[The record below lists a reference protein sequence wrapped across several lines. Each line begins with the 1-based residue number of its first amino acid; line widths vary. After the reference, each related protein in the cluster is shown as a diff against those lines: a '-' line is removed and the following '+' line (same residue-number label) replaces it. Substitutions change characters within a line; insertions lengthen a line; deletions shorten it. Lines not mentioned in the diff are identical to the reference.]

1 MHEPAAILKSVEGIA
16 REAGDILMDYY
27 GEIRHI
33 DYKGIGDIVT
43 EADKTSEKLITERL
57 ESRFPDHAILGEEFG
72 MSRKARMPDTSASAV
87 QSDNCWVT
95 DPLDGTANYAAR
107 CPIFAVAIGL
117 LHNGAPVLGVVFD
130 PNADRMFSA
139 VKGGGATVNGVPI
152 YVNDREKLDPIGLF
166 GFGSPVLEMLHPFI
180 QKCGKGR
187 SLGSAALH
195 ICSVATGYF
204 DGSLDFYTK
213 LWDIAAAAVILQEAG
228 GCITQ
233 PSGAPLFPLSPDSSA
248 YQGQDVPFLSTN
260 SRIHEECLKTLAE
273 YGEKQI

>member
-1 MHEPAAILKSVEGIA
+1 MHELAEILKPVEGIA

-27 GEIRHI
+27 GEIRQI

-43 EADKTSEKLITERL
+43 EADTASEKFITERL
-57 ESRFPDHAILGEEFG
+57 ESRFPNYAILGEEFG
-72 MSRKARMPDTSASAV
+72 MSAV

-117 LHNGAPVLGVVFD
+117 LHNGTPVLGVVFD
-130 PNADRMFSA
+130 PNTDRMFSA
-139 VKGGGATVNGVPI
+139 VKGGGATLNGVPSR
-152 YVNDREKLDPIGLF
+152 VNDREKLDPIGLF
-166 GFGSPVLEMLHPFI
+166 GFGSPVLETLHPFV

-195 ICSVATGYF
+195 ICSVAAGYF

-213 LWDIAAAAVILQEAG
+213 LGDIVAATVILQEAG
-228 GCITQ
+228 GRMTQ
-233 PSGAPLFPLSPDSSA
+233 PSGAPLFPLSLDSSA
-248 YQGQDVPFLSTN
+248 YQGHNVPFLATN
-260 SRIHEECLKTLAE
+260 GGIHEECVKTLE
-273 YGEKQI
+273 EDKEKQT

>member
-1 MHEPAAILKSVEGIA
+1 MQEPAKILKSVEGIA
-16 REAGDILMDYY
+16 REAGQILMDYY
-27 GEIRHI
+27 GEIRQI
-33 DYKGIGDIVT
+33 DYKGVGDIVT
-43 EADKTSEKLITERL
+43 EADKAAEKLIIKRL
-57 ESRFPDHAILGEEFG
+57 ESHFPDYAFLGEEFG
-72 MSRKARMPDTSASAV
+72 MSAV

-130 PNADRMFSA
+130 PNTDRMFSA
-139 VKGGGATVNGVPI
+139 VEGGGTTLNGDPI
-152 YVNDREKLDPIGLF
+152 HVNDREQLDPIGLF
-166 GFGSPVLEMLHPFI
+166 GFGSPVLEILHPFI

-204 DGSLDFYTK
+204 DGSFDLYTK

-228 GCITQ
+228 GRITH
-233 PSGAPLFPLSPDSSA
+233 PSGAPLFPLLSDSSA
-248 YQGQDVPFLSTN
+248 YQGDNVPFLATN
-260 SRIHEECLKTLAE
+260 GRIHEECVNTLKE
-273 YGEKQI
+273 DKEK

>member
-1 MHEPAAILKSVEGIA
+1 MPEFAEILKPVEGIA

-27 GEIRHI
+27 GEIRQI

-43 EADKTSEKLITERL
+43 EADKTSEKLIIERL
-57 ESRFPDHAILGEEFG
+57 ESRFPDYAFLGEEFG
-72 MSRKARMPDTSASAV
+72 MSAV

-117 LHNGAPVLGVVFD
+117 LHNGTPVLGVVFD
-130 PNADRMFSA
+130 PNTDRMFSA
-139 VKGGGATVNGVPI
+139 VKGGGAMLNGNSIRVN
-152 YVNDREKLDPIGLF
+152 NREKLDPIGLF
-166 GFGSPVLEMLHPFI
+166 GFGSPVLETLHPFI

-213 LWDIAAAAVILQEAG
+213 LWDIAAAAVILEEAG
-228 GCITQ
+228 GRMTH
-233 PSGAPLFPLSPDSSA
+233 PSGAPLFPLSSDSSA
-248 YQGQDVPFLSTN
+248 YQGHNVPFLATN
-260 SRIHEECLKTLAE
+260 GKIHKECANALEEDKE
-273 YGEKQI
+273 NS

>member
-1 MHEPAAILKSVEGIA
+1 MHEPAETIKSVEGIA

-27 GEIRHI
+27 GKIHHI

-43 EADKTSEKLITERL
+43 EADKASEKFITEQL
-57 ESRFPDHAILGEEFG
+57 ESRFPGHAILGEEFG
-72 MSRKARMPDTSASAV
+72 MSAV

-117 LHNGAPVLGVVFD
+117 LHNGTPVLGLVFD
-130 PNADRMFSA
+130 PTTDRMFSA
-139 VKGGGATVNGVPI
+139 VKDGGATLNGIPI
-152 YVNDREKLDPIGLF
+152 HVNDREKLDPIGLF

-228 GCITQ
+228 GRMTH
-233 PSGAPLFPLSPDSSA
+233 PSGVPLFPLSSESSA
-248 YQGQDVPFLSTN
+248 YQGHDVPFLATN
-260 SRIHEECLKTLAE
+260 SRIHEECLTTLAE
-273 YGEKQI
+273 HREE

>member
-1 MHEPAAILKSVEGIA
+1 MQEPVEILQPVEGIA
-16 REAGDILMDYY
+16 REAGDILMNYY
-27 GEIRHI
+27 GEIHDI

-57 ESRFPDHAILGEEFG
+57 ESRFPEYAILGEEFG
-72 MSRKARMPDTSASAV
+72 MSEV

-117 LHNGAPVLGVVFD
+117 LHNGIPVLGVIFD
-130 PNADRMFSA
+130 PNADRLFSA
-139 VKGGGATVNGVPI
+139 VKGGGATLNGDPI
-152 YVNDREKLDPIGLF
+152 HVNDREKLDPIGLF
-166 GFGSPVLEMLHPFI
+166 GFGSPVLEILHPFI

-204 DGSLDFYTK
+204 DGSFDLYTK

-228 GCITQ
+228 GRMTH
-233 PSGAPLFPLSPDSSA
+233 PSGAPLFPLSSDSSA
-248 YQGQDVPFLSTN
+248 YQGHNVPFLATN
-260 SRIHEECLKTLAE
+260 GKIHQECLTTLE
-273 YGEKQI
+273 EDK

>member
-1 MHEPAAILKSVEGIA
+1 MQELAEILKPVEGIA

-43 EADKTSEKLITERL
+43 EADKAAEKLITERL
-57 ESRFPDHAILGEEFG
+57 ESRFPDYATLGEEFG
-72 MSRKARMPDTSASAV
+72 MSAV

-117 LHNGAPVLGVVFD
+117 LHNGTPVLGLVFD
-130 PNADRMFSA
+130 PTTDRMFSA
-139 VKGGGATVNGVPI
+139 VKGGGATLNGIPI
-152 YVNDREKLDPIGLF
+152 HVNDREKLDPIGLF

-180 QKCGKGR
+180 QRCGKGR

-204 DGSLDFYTK
+204 DGSFDLYTK
-213 LWDIAAAAVILQEAG
+213 LWDIAAAAIILQEAG
-228 GCITQ
+228 GRMTQ

-248 YQGQDVPFLSTN
+248 YQGHDVPFLATN
-260 SRIHEECLKTLAE
+260 GRIHEECLHTLE
-273 YGEKQI
+273 ENKDNLQP

>member
-1 MHEPAAILKSVEGIA
+1 MHEPAEILKSVEGIA
-16 REAGDILMDYY
+16 REAGDILMGYY

-57 ESRFPDHAILGEEFG
+57 ESRFPDYAILGEEFG
-72 MSRKARMPDTSASAV
+72 MSAV

-95 DPLDGTANYAAR
+95 DPLDGTANYAAH

-117 LHNGAPVLGVVFD
+117 LHNGVPVLGVVFD
-130 PNADRMFSA
+130 PNTDRLFSA
-139 VKGGGATVNGVPI
+139 VKGGGATLNGASI
-152 YVNDREKLDPIGLF
+152 SVNDHKKLDPIGLF
-166 GFGSPVLEMLHPFI
+166 GFGSPVLETLHPFI

-228 GCITQ
+228 GNITH
-233 PSGAPLFPLSPDSSA
+233 PSGAPLFPLSPNSSV
-248 YQGQDVPFLSTN
+248 YQGDNVPFLSTN
-260 SRIHEECLKTLAE
+260 GKIHEECLQTLAE
-273 YGEKQI
+273 YREE

>member
-1 MHEPAAILKSVEGIA
+1 MHEPAETIKSVEGIA

-27 GEIRHI
+27 GKIHHI

-43 EADKTSEKLITERL
+43 EADKASEKFITEQL
-57 ESRFPDHAILGEEFG
+57 ESRFPGHAILGEEFG
-72 MSRKARMPDTSASAV
+72 MSAV

-117 LHNGAPVLGVVFD
+117 LHNGTPVLGLVFD
-130 PNADRMFSA
+130 PTTDRMFSA
-139 VKGGGATVNGVPI
+139 VKDGGATLNGIPI
-152 YVNDREKLDPIGLF
+152 HVNDREKLDPIGLF

-228 GCITQ
+228 GRMTH
-233 PSGAPLFPLSPDSSA
+233 PSGVPLFPLSSESSA
-248 YQGQDVPFLSTN
+248 YQGHDVPFLATN
-260 SRIHEECLKTLAE
+260 NRIHEECLTTLAE
-273 YGEKQI
+273 HREE

>member
-1 MHEPAAILKSVEGIA
+1 MQEAAEILKSVERIA

-27 GEIRHI
+27 GKIHHI

-57 ESRFPDHAILGEEFG
+57 ESRFPDYAILGEEFG
-72 MSRKARMPDTSASAV
+72 MSAV
-87 QSDNCWVT
+87 QSNNCWVT

-117 LHNGAPVLGVVFD
+117 LHNGSPILGVVFD

-139 VKGGGATVNGVPI
+139 VKDGGATLNGGPI
-152 YVNDREKLDPIGLF
+152 RVNDREKLDPIGLF

-195 ICSVATGYF
+195 ICSVAAGYF

-228 GCITQ
+228 GRMTH

-248 YQGQDVPFLSTN
+248 YQGHNVPFLATN
-260 SRIHEECLKTLAE
+260 RGIHEECLSTLE
-273 YGEKQI
+273 ENRKK

>member
-1 MHEPAAILKSVEGIA
+1 MLELAETLKSVEGIA

-27 GEIRHI
+27 GEIRQI

-43 EADKTSEKLITERL
+43 EADKTAEKLITARL
-57 ESRFPDHAILGEEFG
+57 ESRFPDYAILGEEFG
-72 MSRKARMPDTSASAV
+72 MSTV

-130 PNADRMFSA
+130 PNSDRMFSA
-139 VKGGGATVNGVPI
+139 VKGAGATLNGDAI
-152 YVNDREKLDPIGLF
+152 HVNDREKLDPIGLF
-166 GFGSPVLEMLHPFI
+166 GFGSPVLEILHPFI

-195 ICSVATGYF
+195 ICSVASGYF
-204 DGSLDFYTK
+204 DGSFDLSTK

-228 GCITQ
+228 GRIAH
-233 PSGAPLFPLSPDSSA
+233 PAGGPLFPLSSDSSA
-248 YQGQDVPFLSTN
+248 YQGHDVPFLATN
-260 SRIHEECLKTLAE
+260 RGIHEECLRLLEE
-273 YGEKQI
+273 YGER

>member
-1 MHEPAAILKSVEGIA
+1 MYEPAEILKPVERIA

-43 EADKTSEKLITERL
+43 EADKAAEKLITERL

-72 MSRKARMPDTSASAV
+72 MSEV
-87 QSDNCWVT
+87 QSDHCWVT
-95 DPLDGTANYAAR
+95 DPLDGTANYAAH

-117 LHNGAPVLGVVFD
+117 LHNGTPVLGVVFD
-130 PNADRMFSA
+130 PNTDRMFSA
-139 VKGGGATVNGVPI
+139 VKSSGATLNGIPI
-152 YVNDREKLDPIGLF
+152 HVNDREKLDPIGLF
-166 GFGSPVLEMLHPFI
+166 GFGSPVLEILHPFI
-180 QKCGKGR
+180 QQCGKGR

-204 DGSLDFYTK
+204 DGSFDLYTK

-228 GCITQ
+228 GCMTQ
-233 PSGAPLFPLSPDSSA
+233 PSGGLLFPLPPDSSA
-248 YQGQDVPFLSTN
+248 YQGHNVPFLATN
-260 SRIHEECLKTLAE
+260 GKIHKECLNTL
-273 YGEKQI
+273 GENKHNSH

>member
-1 MHEPAAILKSVEGIA
+1 MHELTEILKLVEGIA

-27 GEIRHI
+27 GEIRYI
-33 DYKGIGDIVT
+33 NYKGIGDIVT
-43 EADKTSEKLITERL
+43 EADKASEKLITEQL
-57 ESRFPDHAILGEEFG
+57 ESRFPDYAILGEEFG
-72 MSRKARMPDTSASAV
+72 MSAV

-117 LHNGAPVLGVVFD
+117 LHNGTPVLGLVFD
-130 PNADRMFSA
+130 PTTDRMFSA
-139 VKGGGATVNGVPI
+139 VKDGGATLNGIPI
-152 YVNDREKLDPIGLF
+152 HVNDREKLDPIGLF

-213 LWDIAAAAVILQEAG
+213 LWGIAAAAVILQEAG
-228 GCITQ
+228 GRMTH
-233 PSGAPLFPLSPDSSA
+233 PSGVPLFPLSSESSA
-248 YQGQDVPFLSTN
+248 YQGHDVPFLATN
-260 SRIHEECLKTLAE
+260 GRIHEECLTTLE
-273 YGEKQI
+273 ENKDNLQS

>member
-1 MHEPAAILKSVEGIA
+1 MHKPAEILKPVEEIA
-16 REAGDILMDYY
+16 REAGDVLMDYY

-43 EADKTSEKLITERL
+43 EADKAAEKLITERL
-57 ESRFPDHAILGEEFG
+57 ESRFPDYATLGEEFG
-72 MSRKARMPDTSASAV
+72 MSAV

-117 LHNGAPVLGVVFD
+117 LHNGVPVLGVVFD
-130 PNADRMFSA
+130 PNTDRMFSA
-139 VKGGGATVNGVPI
+139 VKGGGTTLNGGSIRVN
-152 YVNDREKLDPIGLF
+152 NREKLDPIGLF
-166 GFGSPVLEMLHPFI
+166 GFGSPVLETLHPFI

-228 GCITQ
+228 GSMTH
-233 PSGAPLFPLSPDSSA
+233 PSGVPLFPLSTDSSA
-248 YQGQDVPFLSTN
+248 YQGHNVPFLATN
-260 SRIHEECLKTLAE
+260 GKIHEECVNALEADKENSQL
-273 YGEKQI
+273 

>member
-1 MHEPAAILKSVEGIA
+1 MHELTEILKPVEGIA

-27 GEIRHI
+27 GEIRQI

-43 EADKTSEKLITERL
+43 EADKASEKFITERL
-57 ESRFPDHAILGEEFG
+57 ESRFPNYAVLGEEFG

-87 QSDNCWVT
+87 QSDHCWVT

-117 LHNGAPVLGVVFD
+117 LHNGNPVLGVLFD
-130 PNADRMFSA
+130 PNTDRMFSA
-139 VKGGGATVNGVPI
+139 VKGGGATLNGVPI
-152 YVNDREKLDPIGLF
+152 QVNNREKLDPIGLF
-166 GFGSPVLEMLHPFI
+166 GFGSPVLEILHPFI

-204 DGSLDFYTK
+204 DGSFDLYTK

-228 GCITQ
+228 GRMTH
-233 PSGAPLFPLSPDSSA
+233 PSGAALFPLSSDSSA
-248 YQGQDVPFLSTN
+248 YQGHDVPFLATN
-260 SRIHEECLKTLAE
+260 GKIHEECLSTL
-273 YGEKQI
+273 GENKHNSH

>member
-1 MHEPAAILKSVEGIA
+1 MHELAEILRSAEGIA
-16 REAGDILMDYY
+16 REAGDILMNYY
-27 GEIRHI
+27 GGIHDI

-43 EADKTSEKLITERL
+43 EADKTSEKFITEQL

-72 MSRKARMPDTSASAV
+72 MSAV
-87 QSDNCWVT
+87 QSDSCWVT

-117 LHNGAPVLGVVFD
+117 LHNGVPVLGVVFD
-130 PNADRMFSA
+130 PNTDRMFSA
-139 VKGGGATVNGVPI
+139 VKDGGATLNGVPI
-152 YVNDREKLDPIGLF
+152 RVNDREKLDPIGLF

-228 GCITQ
+228 GNITH
-233 PSGAPLFPLSPDSSA
+233 PSGAPLFPLPSDSSA
-248 YQGQDVPFLSTN
+248 YQGDNAPFLATN
-260 SRIHEECLKTLAE
+260 RGIHEECLKLLE
-273 YGEKQI
+273 ENK

>member
-1 MHEPAAILKSVEGIA
+1 MLEPTEILKPVEGIA
-16 REAGDILMDYY
+16 REAGDILMNYY
-27 GEIRHI
+27 GEIRQI

-43 EADKTSEKLITERL
+43 EADKASEKLITERL
-57 ESRFPDHAILGEEFG
+57 ESRFPDYAILGEEFG
-72 MSRKARMPDTSASAV
+72 MSAV

-117 LHNGAPVLGVVFD
+117 LHNGTPVLGLVFD
-130 PNADRMFSA
+130 PTTDRMFSA
-139 VKGGGATVNGVPI
+139 VKSGGATLNGIPI
-152 YVNDREKLDPIGLF
+152 HVNDREKLDPIGLF

-228 GCITQ
+228 GSMTH
-233 PSGAPLFPLSPDSSA
+233 PSGAPLFPLSSDSSA
-248 YQGQDVPFLSTN
+248 YQGDNVPFLATN
-260 SRIHEECLKTLAE
+260 GKIHEECVNTLE
-273 YGEKQI
+273 EDKENSQS

>member
-1 MHEPAAILKSVEGIA
+1 MHELAEILKPVEEIA

-27 GEIRHI
+27 GEIRQI

-57 ESRFPDHAILGEEFG
+57 ESRFPDYAILGEEFG
-72 MSRKARMPDTSASAV
+72 MSAV
-87 QSDNCWVT
+87 QSDRCWVT

-117 LHNGAPVLGVVFD
+117 LHNGVPVLGVVFD
-130 PNADRMFSA
+130 PNTGRLFSA
-139 VKGGGATVNGVPI
+139 VKGGGATLNGGAI
-152 YVNDREKLDPIGLF
+152 RVNDREKLDPIGLF
-166 GFGSPVLEMLHPFI
+166 GFGSPVLEILHPFI

-228 GCITQ
+228 GSMTH
-233 PSGAPLFPLSPDSSA
+233 PSGAPLFPLLSDASA
-248 YQGQDVPFLSTN
+248 YQGHNVPFLATN
-260 SRIHEECLKTLAE
+260 GRIHDECVNALEEDKENSQL
-273 YGEKQI
+273 

>member
-1 MHEPAAILKSVEGIA
+1 MHEPAEILKSVERIA

-27 GEIRHI
+27 GEIHHI
-33 DYKGIGDIVT
+33 DYKGVGDIVT

-57 ESRFPDHAILGEEFG
+57 ESRFPDYAILGEEFG
-72 MSRKARMPDTSASAV
+72 MSAV

-117 LHNGAPVLGVVFD
+117 LHNGEPVLGVVFD
-130 PNADRMFSA
+130 PYTDRMFSA
-139 VKGGGATVNGVPI
+139 VKGTGATLNGAPI
-152 YVNDREKLDPIGLF
+152 HVNDREKLDPIGLF
-166 GFGSPVLEMLHPFI
+166 GFGSPVIEILHPFI

-204 DGSLDFYTK
+204 DGSFDLYTK

-228 GCITQ
+228 GRITQ
-233 PSGAPLFPLSPDSSA
+233 PSGELLFPLSSNASA
-248 YQGQDVPFLSTN
+248 YQGHDVPFLATN
-260 SRIHEECLKTLAE
+260 TGIHEECLRLLE
-273 YGEKQI
+273 ENEER

>member
-1 MHEPAAILKSVEGIA
+1 MHEPAEILKPVEGIA

-27 GEIRHI
+27 GEIRQI

-43 EADKTSEKLITERL
+43 EADKAAEKLITERL
-57 ESRFPDHAILGEEFG
+57 ESRFPDYAILGEEFG
-72 MSRKARMPDTSASAV
+72 MSAV

-117 LHNGAPVLGVVFD
+117 LHNGVPVLGVVFD
-130 PNADRMFSA
+130 PNTDRMFSA
-139 VKGGGATVNGVPI
+139 VKGGGATLNGGAI
-152 YVNDREKLDPIGLF
+152 RVNDREKLDPIGLF
-166 GFGSPVLEMLHPFI
+166 GFGSPVLEILHPFI
-180 QKCGKGR
+180 QRCGKAR

-228 GCITQ
+228 GSMTH
-233 PSGAPLFPLSPDSSA
+233 PSGAPLFPLSSDSSA
-248 YQGQDVPFLSTN
+248 YQGHNVPFLATN
-260 SRIHEECLKTLAE
+260 GEIHEECANALEEDKE
-273 YGEKQI
+273 NS

>member
-1 MHEPAAILKSVEGIA
+1 MQEPAEILKSVEGIA
-16 REAGDILMDYY
+16 REAGDVLMGYY
-27 GEIRHI
+27 GEIHHI

-43 EADKTSEKLITERL
+43 EADKASEKLITERL
-57 ESRFPDHAILGEEFG
+57 ESRFPNHAILGEEFG
-72 MSRKARMPDTSASAV
+72 MSAV
-87 QSDNCWVT
+87 RSDNCWVT

-107 CPIFAVAIGL
+107 CPIFAVAVGL

-130 PNADRMFSA
+130 PNTDRMFSA
-139 VKGGGATVNGVPI
+139 AKDGGATLNGTPI
-152 YVNDREKLDPIGLF
+152 RVNDREKLDPIGLF

-228 GCITQ
+228 GRMTH
-233 PSGAPLFPLSPDSSA
+233 PSGAPLFPLSLDSSA
-248 YQGQDVPFLSTN
+248 YQGHNVPFLSTN
-260 SRIHEECLKTLAE
+260 GRIHEECLSTL
-273 YGEKQI
+273 GENKKK